1 MFMLTAGLLL
11 FLGTHSVR
19 VVADPWRTRMIRRI
33 SEGPWKG
40 LYSLVSAAGFGL
52 VLWGFSLAG
61 RNPVFLYTAP
71 VSMRRLTAVFTLLA
85 FVLLAAAYVPRNHF
99 KAALGHPMVGGVAL
113 WALGHLLAIGM
124 LRDVILFGALLLWAV
139 IDFVAL
145 RRRDQR
151 AAVTY
156 PTGTFAGDAAA
167 AAIGAAAWAG
177 FALWLH
183 VRWIGVSP
191 FA

>member
-71 VSMRRLTAVFTLLA
+71 VSMRRLTAV
-85 FVLLAAAYVPRNHF
+85 VWP
-99 KAALGHPMVGGVAL
+99 LGTFCCATASRV
-113 WALGHLLAIGM
+113 
-124 LRDVILFGALLLWAV
+124 
-139 IDFVAL
+139 
-145 RRRDQR
+145 RRRSS
-151 AAVTY
+151 A
-156 PTGTFAGDAAA
+156 PTGSCVGSAAS
-167 AAIGAAAWAG
+167 GA
-177 FALWLH
+177 
-183 VRWIGVSP
+183 S
-191 FA
+191 